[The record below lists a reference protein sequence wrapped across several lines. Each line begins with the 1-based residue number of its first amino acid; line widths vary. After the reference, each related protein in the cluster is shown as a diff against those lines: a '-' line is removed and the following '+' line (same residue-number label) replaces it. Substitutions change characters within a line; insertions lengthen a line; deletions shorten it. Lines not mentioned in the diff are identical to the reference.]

1 MNYITTEWSILWIV
15 GCITL
20 SIVVSYVLYCKEVF
34 KSTLFLRRFLFALR
48 FATFFI
54 LTFLLLKPYINQF
67 VTHKEQAI
75 ILVGVD
81 NSSSLLANG
90 DSVYYST
97 NFVNELNDLKA
108 EFEEDFQVEIYAF
121 GEKVERN
128 PILDFKDRKTNL
140 SDYFNEVSD
149 IYSNRN
155 VVANV
160 IASDGIYNS
169 GSNPLYANF
178 PFNAPLYTI
187 CLGDTIAKKD
197 LELASV
203 SYNEIA
209 YLGNSF
215 PISTTVLSQ
224 YSKGENIEVSI
235 YEGDVLI
242 DKKEKLISRNDEI
255 ISFDYKLSA
264 QSVGIHNYRIEVKA
278 VEGEQNTLNNIQ
290 NIFVDVLES
299 KQKILLLSDITHPD
313 IAAISTSIQ
322 SNKNFEL
329 VVQNTSDFNGDYSP
343 YSLLIAFHIS
353 ITEPNIPTFYFIG
366 NSSQALS
373 LDWFS
378 YLPSKSTLNEVNC
391 DYNSFSLFSLNEK
404 WNLWL
409 EELPPLYS
417 PLSEYT
423 FNSEH
428 HHLFTQNILGIATK
442 NPIFTFSKQ
451 GEYRQAVCAV
461 EGLWKW
467 RLYEFLK
474 TNNHQLFDELINKS
488 VQFLSVKEDKRPF
501 RLRHEKLIYENE
513 PLLIEAD
520 LYDANYELVNSAEV
534 SLLIRDEDENE
545 YNFSFNKTA
554 INYTLELNELKVG
567 NYSYEAK
574 VIFNGK
580 DLLNKGKFSV
590 LPLELEKISTQANPQ
605 ILYNLSQKYGGK
617 SFDKSQF
624 FELKNELSAIES
636 QSLSYNEETKSDFI
650 NLKWIFIILFVFLTI
665 EWFVRKRIT
674 NI

>member
-1 MNYITTEWSILWIV
+1 MNYITTEWSMLWIV
-15 GCITL
+15 GCIAL
-20 SIVVSYVLYCKEVF
+20 SIAVSYVLYSKEVF
-34 KSTLFLRRFLFALR
+34 KSALWLRRFLFALR

-81 NSSSLLANG
+81 NSSSLLANA
-90 DSVYYST
+90 DSLYYST
-97 NFVNELNDLKA
+97 NFVNELNDLKS
-108 EFEEDFQVEIYAF
+108 EFEEDFQIEIYGF

-140 SDYFNEVSD
+140 SDYLNEVSE

-169 GSNPLYANF
+169 GSNPLYANY

-187 CLGDTIAKKD
+187 CLGDTITKKD
-197 LELASV
+197 LELSSV

-224 YSKGENIEVSI
+224 YSKGERLEVSI
-235 YEGDVLI
+235 YEGDVLL
-242 DKKEKLISRNDEI
+242 DKKEKLINRNDEI

-278 VEGEQNTLNNIQ
+278 VKGEQNTLNNTQ

-299 KQKILLLSDITHPD
+299 KQKILLLSDISHPD

-322 SNKNFEL
+322 SNENYEL

-343 YSLLIAFHIS
+343 YSLLIAFQLN
-353 ITEPNIPTFYFIG
+353 ITDPNIPTFYFIG

-373 LDWFS
+373 LEWFS
-378 YLPSKSTLNEVNC
+378 YLPSKSTLNEVNS
-391 DYNSFSLFSLNEK
+391 DYNSFSLFSLNDK

-417 PLSEYT
+417 PLAEYT

-428 HHLFTQNILGIATK
+428 HHLFTQNILGITTQ

-513 PLLIEAD
+513 SF
-520 LYDANYELVNSAEV
+520 VN
-534 SLLIRDEDENE
+534 
-545 YNFSFNKTA
+545 
-554 INYTLELNELKVG
+554 
-567 NYSYEAK
+567 
-574 VIFNGK
+574 
-580 DLLNKGKFSV
+580 
-590 LPLELEKISTQANPQ
+590 
-605 ILYNLSQKYGGK
+605 
-617 SFDKSQF
+617 
-624 FELKNELSAIES
+624 
-636 QSLSYNEETKSDFI
+636 
-650 NLKWIFIILFVFLTI
+650 
-665 EWFVRKRIT
+665 
-674 NI
+674 

>member
-1 MNYITTEWSILWIV
+1 MNYISTELSMLWIV

-20 SIVVSYVLYCKEVF
+20 SIATSYVLYSKGFF
-34 KSTLFLRRFLFALR
+34 KSALWLRRFLFALR

-67 VTHKEQAI
+67 VTHKEKAI

-81 NSSSLLANG
+81 NSSSLLANA
-90 DSVYYST
+90 DSVYYSA

-121 GEKVERN
+121 GEQVERN

-140 SDYFNEVSD
+140 SDYLKEISD

-169 GSNPLYANF
+169 GSNPLYTNYS
-178 PFNAPLYTI
+178 FNAPLYTL

-197 LELASV
+197 LELTSV
-203 SYNEIA
+203 SHNEIA

-224 YSKGENIEVSI
+224 YSKGERLEVSI
-235 YEGDVLI
+235 YEEDVLLE
-242 DKKEKLISRNDEI
+242 KKEKLINRNDEI
-255 ISFDYKLSA
+255 ISFDYKISA

-278 VEGEQNTLNNIQ
+278 VEGEQNTLNNTQ

-299 KQKILLLSDITHPD
+299 KQKILLLSDISHPD
-313 IAAISTSIQ
+313 IAAISKSIQ
-322 SNKNFEL
+322 CNENYEL
-329 VVQNTSDFNGDYSP
+329 VLQNTSDFNGDFTP
-343 YSLLIAFHIS
+343 YSLLIAFQLS
-353 ITEPNIPTFYFIG
+353 IKEPNIPTFYFIG

-373 LDWFS
+373 LEWFR
-378 YLPSKSTLNEVNC
+378 YLPSESALNEVNSY
-391 DYNSFSLFSLNEK
+391 YNSFSLFSLNDK

-409 EELPPLYS
+409 EDLPPLYS
-417 PLSEYT
+417 PLAEYT

-428 HHLFTQNILGIATK
+428 HHLFTQNILGVTTQ

-451 GEYRQAVCAV
+451 GKFRQAVCAV

-501 RLRHEKLIYENE
+501 RLRHKKIIYENE
-513 PLLIEAD
+513 PLIIDAD
-520 LYDANYELVNSAEV
+520 LYNANYELVNSAEV
-534 SLLIRDEDENE
+534 SLLIKDEDENE

-554 INYTLELNELKVG
+554 ISYSLELNELKVG

-574 VIFNGK
+574 VLFNGK
-580 DLLNKGKFSV
+580 ELLNKGRFSV
-590 LPLELEKISTQANPQ
+590 LPLELEKNSSQANHQ
-605 ILYNLSQKYGGK
+605 ILFNLSQKYGGK
-617 SFDKSQF
+617 SFNKLQF
-624 FELKNELSAIES
+624 SELKNEISVIES
-636 QSLSYNEETKSDFI
+636 KNLSFQEEFQSDLI
-650 NLKWIFIILFVFLTI
+650 NLKWIFILLFVFLTI
-665 EWFVRKRIT
+665 EWFLRKRIT

>member
-1 MNYITTEWSILWIV
+1 MNYITTEWSMLWIV
-15 GCITL
+15 GCIAL
-20 SIVVSYVLYCKEVF
+20 SIAVSYVLYNKGVF
-34 KSTLFLRRFLFALR
+34 RSTLWLRRFLFALR

-54 LTFLLLKPYINQF
+54 LTFLLLKPYINRF

-81 NSSSLLANG
+81 NSSSLLANA
-90 DSVYYST
+90 DSLYYYT
-97 NFVNELNDLKA
+97 NFVNELDDLKA
-108 EFEEDFQVEIYAF
+108 DFEEDFQVEIYAF

-128 PILDFKDRKTNL
+128 PSFDFKDRKTNL
-140 SDYFNEVSD
+140 SDYLNEVSD

-155 VVANV
+155 VVANI

-169 GSNPLYANF
+169 GSNPLYASY

-197 LELASV
+197 LELTSV

-224 YSKGENIEVSI
+224 FSKGEMLEVSI
-235 YEGDVLI
+235 YEGDVLL
-242 DKKEKLISRNDEI
+242 DKKEKLINRNDEI

-264 QSVGIHNYRIEVKA
+264 QSVGIHNYRIELKA
-278 VEGEQNTLNNIQ
+278 VEGEQNTLNNTQ

-299 KQKILLLSDITHPD
+299 KQKILLLSDISHPD
-313 IAAISTSIQ
+313 IAAISKSIQ
-322 SNKNFEL
+322 SNENYEL
-329 VVQNTSDFNGDYSP
+329 VVQNTSDFDGDYST
-343 YSLLIAFHIS
+343 YSLLISFHLS

-373 LDWFS
+373 LEWFS
-378 YLPSKSTLNEVNC
+378 YLPSKSTLNEVNF
-391 DYNSFSLFSLNEK
+391 DYNSFSLFSLNDK

-417 PLSEYT
+417 PLAEYT
-423 FNSEH
+423 FNSEY
-428 HHLFTQNILGIATK
+428 HHLFTQNILGITTQK
-442 NPIFTFSKQ
+442 PIFTFSKQ

-474 TNNHQLFDELINKS
+474 TNNHKLFDELINKC
-488 VQFLSVKEDKRPF
+488 VQFLSVKE
-501 RLRHEKLIYENE
+501 
-513 PLLIEAD
+513 
-520 LYDANYELVNSAEV
+520 ELVNSAEV

-545 YNFSFNKTA
+545 YNFLFNKTA
-554 INYTLELNELKVG
+554 VGYTLELNELKVG
-567 NYSYEAK
+567 NYRYEAK
-574 VIFNGK
+574 VLLNGK
-580 DLLNKGKFSV
+580 ELFNKGRFSV
-590 LPLELEKISTQANPQ
+590 QPLELEKISLQANHQ
-605 ILYNLSQKYGGK
+605 ILFNLSQKYDGK
-617 SFDKSQF
+617 SYYKSQF
-624 FELKNELSAIES
+624 SELKNEILAIES
-636 QSLSYNEETKSDFI
+636 KNLSFQEESQSDLI
-650 NLKWIFIILFVFLTI
+650 NLKWIFILLFVFLTI
-665 EWFVRKRIT
+665 EWFLRKRIT

>member
-1 MNYITTEWSILWIV
+1 MEYITQVLIL
-15 GCITL
+15 CIL
-20 SIVVSYVLYCKEVF
+20 
-34 KSTLFLRRFLFALR
+34 
-48 FATFFI
+48 
-54 LTFLLLKPYINQF
+54 
-67 VTHKEQAI
+67 I
-75 ILVGVD
+75 ILLM
-81 NSSSLLANG
+81 LL
-90 DSVYYST
+90 Y
-97 NFVNELNDLKA
+97 
-108 EFEEDFQVEIYAF
+108 I
-121 GEKVERN
+121 
-128 PILDFKDRKTNL
+128 
-140 SDYFNEVSD
+140 
-149 IYSNRN
+149 
-155 VVANV
+155 
-160 IASDGIYNS
+160 
-169 GSNPLYANF
+169 PL
-178 PFNAPLYTI
+178 

-197 LELASV
+197 LELTSV

-224 YSKGENIEVSI
+224 YSKGERLEVSI
-235 YEGDVLI
+235 YEGDVLL
-242 DKKEKLISRNDEI
+242 DKKEKLINRNDEI
-255 ISFDYKLSA
+255 ISFDFKLSA

-278 VEGEQNTLNNIQ
+278 VEGEQNTLNNTQ

-299 KQKILLLSDITHPD
+299 KQKILLLSDISHPD

-322 SNKNFEL
+322 SNENYEL
-329 VVQNTSDFNGDYSP
+329 VVQKTSDFDGDYRP
-343 YSLLIAFHIS
+343 YSLLIAFQLS

-373 LDWFS
+373 LEWFS
-378 YLPSKSTLNEVNC
+378 YLPSKSTLNEVNS
-391 DYNSFSLFSLNEK
+391 DYNSFSLFSLNDK

-417 PLSEYT
+417 PLAEYN
-423 FNSEH
+423 FNSQH
-428 HHLFTQNILGIATK
+428 HHLFTQNILGITTQ

-513 PLLIEAD
+513 SLIIEAD

-534 SLLIRDEDENE
+534 SLLIKDEDENE

-554 INYTLELNELKVG
+554 ISYLLELNELKVG
-567 NYSYEAK
+567 NYSYKAK
-574 VIFNGK
+574 VILNGK
-580 DLLNKGKFSV
+580 ELLNKGKFSV
-590 LPLELEKISTQANPQ
+590 LPLELEKISSQANPQ
-605 ILYNLSQKYGGK
+605 ILYNLSQKYGGI
-617 SFDKSQF
+617 SYDKSQF
-624 FELKNELSAIES
+624 SELKNELSTIES
-636 QSLSYNEETKSDFI
+636 QSLSYKEESQSDLI
-650 NLKWIFIILFVFLTI
+650 NLKWIFILLFVFLTT
-665 EWFVRKRIT
+665 EWFLRKRIT

>member
-1 MNYITTEWSILWIV
+1 MNYITTEWSMLWIV
-15 GCITL
+15 GCIAL
-20 SIVVSYVLYCKEVF
+20 SIAVSYVLYNKGVF
-34 KSTLFLRRFLFALR
+34 RSTLWLRRFLFALR

-81 NSSSLLANG
+81 NSSSLLANA
-90 DSVYYST
+90 DSLYYST
-97 NFVNELNDLKA
+97 NFVKELNDLKA

-121 GEKVERN
+121 GEQVERN
-128 PILDFKDRKTNL
+128 PIFDFKDRKTNL
-140 SDYFNEVSD
+140 SDYLNEISD
-149 IYSNRN
+149 MYSNRN

-169 GSNPLYANF
+169 GSNPLYANYT
-178 PFNAPLYTI
+178 FNAPLYTI
-187 CLGDTIAKKD
+187 CLGDTIVKKD
-197 LELASV
+197 LELTSV

-215 PISTTVLSQ
+215 PISVTILSQ
-224 YSKGENIEVSI
+224 YSKGERLEVSI
-235 YEGDVLI
+235 YEGDVLL
-242 DKKEKLISRNDEI
+242 DKKEKLINRNDEI

-278 VEGEQNTLNNIQ
+278 VEGEQNILNNTQ

-299 KQKILLLSDITHPD
+299 KQKILLLSDISHPD
-313 IAAISTSIQ
+313 IAAISTSIK
-322 SNKNFEL
+322 SNENYEL
-329 VVQNTSDFNGDYSP
+329 VVQNTSDFDGDYSP
-343 YSLLIAFHIS
+343 FSLLIAFQLSVI
-353 ITEPNIPTFYFIG
+353 EPNIPTFYFIG

-373 LDWFS
+373 LEWFS
-378 YLPSKSTLNEVNC
+378 YLPSKSTLNEVTS
-391 DYNSFSLFSLNEK
+391 DYNSFSLFSLNDK
-404 WNLWL
+404 WNLWV

-417 PLSEYT
+417 PLAEYT
-423 FNSEH
+423 FKSEH
-428 HHLFTQNILGIATK
+428 HHLFTQNILGITTQ

-451 GEYRQAVCAV
+451 GEYRQAVCTV

-474 TNNHQLFDELINKS
+474 TNKHQLFDELINKS

-534 SLLIRDEDENE
+534 SLLIKDEDENE

-554 INYTLELNELKVG
+554 ISYTLELNELKVG

-574 VIFNGK
+574 VILNGTE
-580 DLLNKGKFSV
+580 LLNKGKFSV
-590 LPLELEKISTQANPQ
+590 LPLELENISSQANPQ

-617 SFDKSQF
+617 SYDKSQF
-624 FELKNELSAIES
+624 SQLKNELSTIES
-636 QSLSYNEETKSDFI
+636 QSLSYKEESKSDFI
-650 NLKWIFIILFVFLTI
+650 NLKWLFTLLFVFLSL
-665 EWFVRKRIT
+665 EWFIRKRTT

>member
-1 MNYITTEWSILWIV
+1 MNYITTEWSMLWIV
-15 GCITL
+15 GCIAL
-20 SIVVSYVLYCKEVF
+20 SIAVSHVLYNKGVF
-34 KSTLFLRRFLFALR
+34 RSTLWLRRFLFALR

-81 NSSSLLANG
+81 NSSSLLANA
-90 DSVYYST
+90 DSLYYST

-128 PILDFKDRKTNL
+128 PSFDFKDRKTNL
-140 SDYFNEVSD
+140 SDYLNEISD

-155 VVANV
+155 VVANI

-169 GSNPLYANF
+169 GSNPLYANY

-187 CLGDTIAKKD
+187 CLGDTIVKKD
-197 LELASV
+197 LELTSV

-224 YSKGENIEVSI
+224 YSKGEKLEVSI
-235 YEGDVLI
+235 YEGNVLL
-242 DKKEKLISRNDEI
+242 DRKEKLIKHNDEI

-278 VEGEQNTLNNIQ
+278 VEGEQNTLNNTQ

-299 KQKILLLSDITHPD
+299 KQKILLLSDISHPD

-322 SNKNFEL
+322 SNENYEL
-329 VVQNTSDFNGDYSP
+329 VVQNTSDFDGDYSP
-343 YSLLIAFHIS
+343 YSLLIAFQLS
-353 ITEPNIPTFYFIG
+353 ITEPNIPIFYFIG

-373 LDWFS
+373 LEWFS
-378 YLPSKSTLNEVNC
+378 YLPSKSTLNEVNS
-391 DYNSFSLFSLNEK
+391 DYNSFSLFSLNDK

-417 PLSEYT
+417 PLAEYT

-428 HHLFTQNILGIATK
+428 HHLFTQNILGITTQ

-501 RLRHEKLIYENE
+501 RLRHKKLIYENE

-520 LYDANYELVNSAEV
+520 LYDANYEMVNSAEV
-534 SLLIRDEDENE
+534 SQH
-545 YNFSFNKTA
+545 Y
-554 INYTLELNELKVG
+554 
-567 NYSYEAK
+567 
-574 VIFNGK
+574 
-580 DLLNKGKFSV
+580 
-590 LPLELEKISTQANPQ
+590 
-605 ILYNLSQKYGGK
+605 
-617 SFDKSQF
+617 
-624 FELKNELSAIES
+624 
-636 QSLSYNEETKSDFI
+636 
-650 NLKWIFIILFVFLTI
+650 
-665 EWFVRKRIT
+665 
-674 NI
+674 